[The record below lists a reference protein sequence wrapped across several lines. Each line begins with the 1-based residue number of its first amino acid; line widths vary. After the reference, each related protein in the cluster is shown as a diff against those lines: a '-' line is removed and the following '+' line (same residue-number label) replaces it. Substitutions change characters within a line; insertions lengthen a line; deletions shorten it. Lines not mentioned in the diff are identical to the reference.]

1 MEIDNIL
8 HESLSGIS
16 RTYLVLEDVDKI
28 IVPDIQDIS
37 SDSNNNLLTANVILK
52 ETNLEQ

>member
-1 MEIDNIL
+1 MEIGNIL

-28 IVPDIQDIS
+28 IVPDMQDIS

>member
-16 RTYLVLEDVDKI
+16 RTYLVLDDVDKI
-28 IVPDIQDIS
+28 IVPDMQDIS

>member
-28 IVPDIQDIS
+28 IVPDMQDIS

>member
-28 IVPDIQDIS
+28 IVPDMQDVS